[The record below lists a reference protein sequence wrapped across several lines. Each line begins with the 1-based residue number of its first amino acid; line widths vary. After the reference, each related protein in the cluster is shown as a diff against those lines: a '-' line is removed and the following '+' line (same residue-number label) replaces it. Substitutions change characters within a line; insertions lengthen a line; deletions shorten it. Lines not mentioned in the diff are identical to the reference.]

1 MSAHSRDLV
10 RTKKTLVD
18 SYLFS
23 GLKVIDCATV
33 IAAPAAAMILA
44 DFGADVIKI
53 EQPGAGDML
62 RMLSEIDSTP
72 DAGNDWFWQLGGRNK
87 RGIQLDMKSKQGRE
101 VVHRLV
107 AQADVFITNHPYPV
121 RESLGLTYD
130 DLREINPQLIYAS
143 LTAYGEEGPERDRKG
158 FDQLAYWARSGLMDL
173 MREPGTMPTQGL
185 AGMGDFPTSV
195 ALYASIVTALLH
207 RERTGEGGMAHT
219 SLLANGV
226 WSAAGIMQGA
236 MAGGDMAGYRETNR
250 VYNPMLRPYE
260 TADGRWLQFNMI
272 RDEELLSRLFVAL
285 DAAHLLADERFVD
298 LETMF
303 GSQRG
308 ALGAELAA
316 IIISRPAAEWMPV
329 LEAAELPVNLVAVV
343 EETAVD
349 PQMRRNRIAVQPD
362 DGEMIPDWIINH
374 PIKST
379 SVDQVGPRRAPHLG
393 EHGDEILAEL
403 GYAPDE
409 IAALRENHVI

>member
-1 MSAHSRDLV
+1 
-10 RTKKTLVD
+10 
-18 SYLFS
+18 
-23 GLKVIDCATV
+23 
-33 IAAPAAAMILA
+33 MILA

-62 RMLSEIDSTP
+62 RILSEIDTTP
-72 DAGNDWFWQLGGRNK
+72 NAGNDWFWQLGGRNK
-87 RGIQLDMKSKQGRE
+87 RGIQIDMKTSEGRQILQ
-101 VVHRLV
+101 RLV
-107 AQADVFITNHPYPV
+107 AEADVFITNHPYPV
-121 RESLGLTYD
+121 RESLGVTYD
-130 DLREINPQLIYAS
+130 DLREVNPRLIYAS
-143 LTAYGEEGPERDRKG
+143 LTAYGEHGPERNRKG

-236 MAGGDMAGYRETNR
+236 MAGGDMAAYRETNR

-260 TADGRWLQFNMI
+260 TADQRWLQFNMI

-303 GSQRG
+303 GPQRG
-308 ALGAELAA
+308 ALGDELAA
-316 IIISRPAAEWMPV
+316 IIASRTAAEWMLL
-329 LEAAELPVNLVAVV
+329 LEAAELPVNLVAVI

-349 PQMRRNRIAVQPD
+349 PQVRANQIAVQPD

-374 PIKST
+374 PVRAT
-379 SVDQVGPRRAPHLG
+379 SVAQVGPRRAPNLG
-393 EHGDEILAEL
+393 EHADEILAEY
-403 GYAPDE
+403 GYSPEE
-409 IAALRENHVI
+409 IAMLRENHVI